1 MDILTTEP
9 TQTSAFKKWW
19 LLLALTLSLG
29 SVWGWAITE
38 QGDAPLVSRGG
49 LQIEPVQRGTFVVNV
64 RGTGRLISSDIRW
77 IANPVE
83 GKVDQILVK
92 AGATVA
98 SGDLL
103 MTLSN
108 PQLQQTL
115 LELRWQ
121 LQEQEAQV
129 QAQLAQF
136 AADLLDKEALVLT
149 HQLDYEKTRL
159 RLKALQ
165 TLRQEGLSSVSGLEF
180 QEAELLAQQLKKR
193 WEVELLRLEK
203 TKQNLAAQQT
213 AAQARLE
220 KERRILQRAE
230 QNVQDLQV
238 RASLDSIV
246 QEMPMELGQQVV
258 VGTNLA
264 KLARQGQYIAQIRIP
279 EKQMR
284 DVAIGLPVVVDT
296 RSSKINGTVS
306 RIDPAV
312 TDGTVQIDVA
322 LQGPLP
328 KDVRPDLTVEAE
340 ISVTR
345 LENTLFVRRPVF
357 AQDDGSAQVF
367 KVVGNSASRVP
378 VRFGRMSSQYIQV
391 VTGLEVDD
399 QIIVSDVSSWQNQS
413 HIQLN

>member
-9 TQTSAFKKWW
+9 TQTGAYKKWW

-203 TKQNLAAQQT
+203 TKQNLAAQQV

-312 TDGTVQIDVA
+312 TDGTVQVDVA

-340 ISVTR
+340 ITVTR

-357 AQDDGSAQVF
+357 AQDDGSAQIF

-399 QIIVSDVSSWQNQS
+399 QIIVSDVSSWQDQS

>member
-1 MDILTTEP
+1 MDIIVTKP
-9 TQTSAFKKWW
+9 IRAGAFKKRWW
-19 LLLALTLSLG
+19 LALTLALASMW
-29 SVWGWAITE
+29 VWAIAR
-38 QGDAPLVSRGG
+38 QGDTPSISRAG
-49 LQIEPVQRGTFVVNV
+49 LQIEPVQRGTLVVNV

-77 IANPVE
+77 IANAVE

-92 AGATVA
+92 AGTTVS

-108 PQLQQTL
+108 PQLEQTL

-165 TLRQEGLSSVSGLEF
+165 TLREEGLSSVSGLEF

-193 WEVELLRLEK
+193 WQVELLRLEK
-203 TKQNLAAQQT
+203 TKQNLAAQQL

-312 TDGTVQIDVA
+312 TDGTVQVDVA

-340 ISVTR
+340 ISVSR
-345 LENTLFVRRPVF
+345 LDNTLFVRRPVF
-357 AQDDGSAQVF
+357 AQDDGSAQIF
-367 KVVGNSASRVP
+367 KVVGNRASRVP

-391 VTGLEVDD
+391 VTGLEADD
-399 QIIVSDVSSWQNQS
+399 QIIVSDVSSWQDQS

>member
-9 TQTSAFKKWW
+9 TQPGVFKKWW
-19 LLLALTLSLG
+19 WLLALTLSLG

-399 QIIVSDVSSWQNQS
+399 QIIVSDVSSWQDQS
-413 HIQLN
+413 HIQ

>member
-9 TQTSAFKKWW
+9 TQPGVFKKWW
-19 LLLALTLSLG
+19 WLLALTLSLG

-399 QIIVSDVSSWQNQS
+399 QIIVSDVSSWQDQS